1 MQGGI
6 AVPANGGIAVPA
18 RHPALAS
25 ASVILATILYS
36 IDWTIA
42 AVALPHMRGAFSA
55 TQDQISWVITSYIV
69 ASAVMIPTAGFMSAR
84 FGRKRVFVLAI
95 AGFIGASLLCGVA
108 DSLAMEVVARIIQGM
123 SGAFLIPLSQAIVLD
138 TYPPE
143 EHTRMMGWWGVGS
156 VFGPVIG
163 PALGGY
169 LTEYADWRWIFFI
182 NLPFGL
188 LALAGV
194 IAFLPETRR
203 DSAKKLDW
211 VGFLVLALGIGA
223 LQMMLDR
230 GERHDWLES
239 PEIIIE
245 GALAALG
252 LYLFAAHSLTARNPF
267 LDPRLLAVRSF
278 ALGLAFVFLYG
289 LLTLPPMVL
298 MPTFMQDLRGMPVD
312 TIGLLQAPRGF
323 GLIVSM
329 FAGGALTHLLGPR
342 VLIGFGFGCLAF
354 AGIEMSSWTME
365 VGTWPIVWTGFVQ
378 GVGAGI
384 IWVPLQ
390 AVVFGELAP
399 AQRTEAA
406 SVLNLVRSLGSSI
419 GVSIA
424 LTMLTRSS
432 TTARSQMVEHLT
444 PYSAAFSQADVLR
457 NWDLN
462 SLAGLAQAQ
471 QQVELQ
477 AAMIAYSNDFLM
489 LACGALLALP
499 LLLFIPKAKQSGVG
513 NALVGEG
520 EPVHHRIE

>member
-1 MQGGI
+1 MSVAGAPQSG
-6 AVPANGGIAVPA
+6 VAVPA
-18 RHPALAS
+18 RHPTLAS

-42 AVALPHMRGAFSA
+42 SVALPQMRGAFSA

-69 ASAVMIPTAGFMSAR
+69 ASAIMIPTAGFMSAR
-84 FGRKRVFVLAI
+84 FGRKRVFVSAV
-95 AGFIGASLLCGVA
+95 AGFTLASMACGLA
-108 DSLAMEVVARIIQGM
+108 DSLAAEVAARIVQGM

-138 TYPPE
+138 TYPPA

-182 NLPFGL
+182 NLPFGV

-194 IAFLPETRR
+194 LAFLPETKA
-203 DSAKKLDW
+203 DSGRKLDW
-211 VGFLVLALGIGA
+211 LGFAVLALGIGA

-230 GERHDWLES
+230 GERHDWFES
-239 PEIIIE
+239 REILVL

-252 LYLFAAHSLTARNPF
+252 MYLFAAHSLTTRNPF
-267 LDPRLLAVRSF
+267 LDPRLPLVRGF
-278 ALGLAFVFLYG
+278 GLGLAFVFLYG
-289 LLTLPPMVL
+289 LLTVPPMVL

-329 FAGGALTHLLGPR
+329 FAGGAFTHLLGAR
-342 VLIGFGFGCLAF
+342 VLVGFGFGCLALSC
-354 AGIEMSSWTME
+354 AEMSSWTTE
-365 VGTWPIVWTGFVQ
+365 VGEWPIVWTGFLQ
-378 GVGAGI
+378 GIGAGI

-390 AVVFGELAP
+390 SVGFAWLAP

-406 SVLNLVRSLGSSI
+406 ALLNLVRSVGSSI
-419 GVSIA
+419 GVSVA
-424 LTMLTRSS
+424 LTMLTRTS
-432 TTARSQMVEHLT
+432 TTARAQMVEHLT
-444 PYSAAFSQADVLR
+444 PIGAAFRHADATRGWNLST
-457 NWDLN
+457 LE
-462 SLAGLAQAQ
+462 GLAQAQ
-471 QQVELQ
+471 RQVELQ
-477 AAMIAYSNDFLM
+477 AMMIGYGNDFLM

-499 LLLFIPKAKQSGVG
+499 LLLFIPKP
-513 NALVGEG
+513 
-520 EPVHHRIE
+520 PVR